1 MSMRIL
7 SEGSRSA
14 DRILRE
20 VPVAGRQCVDTGRVV
35 IGCAHIRPAPAEL
48 GKEAERLQTALLDPR
63 TAQEPAL
70 WRRALAPFWGWC

>member
-20 VPVAGRQCVDTGRVV
+20 VPQTDLMDTTRRY
-35 IGCAHIRPAPAEL
+35 ARTTAEAFKDERAPAVEVH
-48 GKEAERLQTALLDPR
+48 RPVSHALRDLILAV
-63 TAQEPAL
+63 TIGVFVAAAL
-70 WRRALAPFWGWC
+70 VKWWSS